1 MNTSRIIMGSTCSMQ
16 RHPDEY
22 NRSSSKKNSSRG
34 NVSGSYIYLYLH
46 IFGRV
51 RVHISHFDSH
61 SDSSLLLLPSIHPSP
76 SNYLSIDRIEVRRNM
91 LVVVPVHGIRC
102 VTRSF
107 PRYVWC
113 GMTVCVVVDA
123 CVLSHHEILCV
134 LPYVYM
140 HIWV

>member
-61 SDSSLLLLPSIHPSP
+61 SDSSLLLLPSIV
-76 SNYLSIDRIEVRRNM
+76 SIQLLINRQNRSSQEYVGGGTCARNSLRHSVVSAVR
-91 LVVVPVHGIRC
+91 LVWNDC
-102 VTRSF
+102 LC
-107 PRYVWC
+107 C
-113 GMTVCVVVDA
+113 G
-123 CVLSHHEILCV
+123 
-134 LPYVYM
+134 
-140 HIWV
+140 

>member
-61 SDSSLLLLPSIHPSP
+61 SDSSLLLLPSIRLHPT
-76 SNYLSIDRIEVRRNM
+76 NYQSTESKFA
-91 LVVVPVHGIRC
+91 GIC
-102 VTRSF
+102 WWW
-107 PRYVWC
+107 Y
-113 GMTVCVVVDA
+113 
-123 CVLSHHEILCV
+123 LCTEFV
-134 LPYVYM
+134 ASLGRFRGTSGVE
-140 HIWV
+140 